1 MEYRKLVKNEGPV
14 SLLGFGCM
22 RLPLV
27 PGGQPN
33 EIDVPL
39 AEAMIARAMS
49 AGVNYFD
56 TAYRYIGGNSE
67 LFLGNAL
74 KKYPRES
81 FKLATKLPMGMID
94 DTAKG
99 VRIYHEQ
106 LERLQT
112 DYFDF
117 YLLHGIKRAGFQ
129 KAVDLGLLDY
139 LLQEKIEGKIR
150 HLGFS
155 FHGSYE
161 DFEYILTF
169 RDWDFCQ
176 IQLNYMDTEIQAG
189 VRGAQLARER
199 GVPLVIMEPVKG
211 GSLANF
217 NTNAAQ
223 AMKDAAPDKSLASW
237 AVRWVAEQP
246 SVAVVLSGMST
257 MEQVEDNI
265 ATFEAYQP
273 LSEEERAIVAGT
285 AEKIRAS
292 VRIGCTGCEYCMP
305 CPFGVNIPKNF
316 AVWNEYGMYNNPGS
330 VKWGLSNLKEGGFA
344 SACQKCGACEPKC
357 PQGLAIRDGLAA
369 AAAELGAL

>member
-1 MEYRKLVKNEGPV
+1 MQYRKLVKNEGPV

-27 PGGQPN
+27 ANGEPN
-33 EIDVPL
+33 EIDVPA
-39 AEAMIARAMS
+39 AEAMIERAMR

-67 LFLGNAL
+67 LFLGRTL

-81 FKLATKLPMGMID
+81 FKLATKLPMGMIE
-94 DTAKG
+94 DTAAG
-99 VRIYHEQ
+99 VRIYHDQ

-112 DYFDF
+112 EYFDF
-117 YLLHGIKRAGFQ
+117 YLLHGINRAGFQ

-139 LLQEKIEGKIR
+139 LIQEKIEGRIR

-155 FHGSYE
+155 FHGAYE
-161 DFEYILTF
+161 DFEYILTY

-176 IQLNYMDTEIQAG
+176 IQLNYMDTQIQAG
-189 VRGAQLARER
+189 VRGAQLAYAR
-199 GVPLVIMEPVKG
+199 GIPLVIMEPVKG
-211 GSLANF
+211 GSLSNF
-217 NTNAAQ
+217 NPNAAQ
-223 AMKDAAPDKSLASW
+223 AMKDAAPNKSLASW

-265 ATFEAYQP
+265 ETFEEYQP
-273 LSEEERAIVAGT
+273 LSAEECKIIADT

-292 VRIGCTGCEYCMP
+292 VRIGCTGCAYCMP
-305 CPFGVNIPKNF
+305 CPFGVNIPRSF
-316 AVWNEYGMYNNPGS
+316 AIWNEYGMYNNAGS
-330 VKWGLSNLKEGGFA
+330 VKWGLSNLKEGEFA
-344 SACQKCGACEPKC
+344 SACRKCGACEPKC

>member
-27 PGGQPN
+27 PGGNPN
-33 EIDVPL
+33 EIDVTT
-39 AEAMIARAMS
+39 AEAMIERAMA

-74 KKYPRES
+74 KKYPRSS

-94 DTAKG
+94 DTATG

-112 DYFDF
+112 EYFDF
-117 YLLHGIKRAGFQ
+117 YLLHGINRAGFQ

-139 LLQEKIEGKIR
+139 LIQEKLEGKIR

-155 FHGSYE
+155 FHGSYD
-161 DFEYILTF
+161 DFAYILNY

-176 IQLNYMDTEIQAG
+176 IQLNYMDAQIQAG
-189 VRGAQLARER
+189 VRGAQLARDR
-199 GVPLVIMEPVKG
+199 GVPLIIMEPIKG

-217 NTNAAQ
+217 NVNAAQ
-223 AMKDAAPDKSLASW
+223 AMKEAAPDKSLASW

-257 MEQVEDNI
+257 MEQMEDNI
-265 ATFEAYQP
+265 ATFENYRP
-273 LSEEERAIVAGT
+273 LSEEERAIISSTV
-285 AEKIRAS
+285 EKIRAS

-305 CPFGVNIPKNF
+305 CPFGVNIPRNF
-316 AVWNEYGMYNNPGS
+316 AIWNEYGMYNNAGS
-330 VKWGLSNLKEGGFA
+330 VKWGLSNLKEGEFA
-344 SACQKCGACEPKC
+344 SACQKCGACEAKC

-369 AAAELGAL
+369 LAEELGAL